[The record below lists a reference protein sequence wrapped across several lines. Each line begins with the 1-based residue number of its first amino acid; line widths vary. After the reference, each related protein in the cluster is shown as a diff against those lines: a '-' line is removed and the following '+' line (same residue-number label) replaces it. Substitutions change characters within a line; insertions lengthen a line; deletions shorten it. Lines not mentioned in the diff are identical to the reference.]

1 MKSRCAPAIGILIAM
16 TTALVVAGCGSTGSG
31 DATQSTS
38 GKVKNSAI
46 TTTVA
51 STVTSAPSTTLAPTD
66 PIASPRP
73 SLPAGATP
81 DSSEAVPA
89 ALETDADGILVVAS
103 SEWRA
108 GDGPRQLV
116 WSVSV
121 RGRTVDCINCAFVAS
136 STKRVIA
143 AVLGNS
149 IGDPVTSVVG
159 FDPSAGAGD
168 YRSNGWSAEF
178 VVGTGTD
185 APVAGDAIQR
195 WILECTDGSCRSQQL
210 KIAEMRWANR
220 LWSVNDCSTALKLG
234 GPSDL
239 TETAVAD
246 GASAATL
253 RESALDRIV
262 LSSPHYRPVLVV
274 DGASRTIGGYA
285 GTGCAS

>member
-1 MKSRCAPAIGILIAM
+1 MKSRSTPAIGILIAM
-16 TTALVVAGCGSTGSG
+16 TTALAVAGCGSTGSG

-46 TTTVA
+46 TTTVE
-51 STVTSAPSTTLAPTD
+51 STVTSVPMTTLAPTD

-73 SLPAGATP
+73 SLPIGATP
-81 DSSEAVPA
+81 DSSDPVPA
-89 ALETDADGILVVAS
+89 ALQSDAEGILVVAS
-103 SEWRA
+103 SAWRA
-108 GDGPRQLV
+108 GEGPRELV
-116 WSVSV
+116 WSLSV
-121 RGRTVDCINCAFVAS
+121 RGRTIDCVNCAFVAS

-149 IGDPVTSVVG
+149 IGDPVTSVLG

-168 YRSNGWSAEF
+168 YRANGWSAEF

-195 WILECTDGSCRSQQL
+195 WILECPDGSCRSQQL

-220 LWSVNDCSTALKLG
+220 LWSVNDCSTALKFG
-234 GPSDL
+234 GRSDL
-239 TETAVAD
+239 SETAVVD

-262 LSSPHYRPVLVV
+262 LSSPHFRPILAA
-274 DGASRTIGGYA
+274 DGASRTIVGYA